1 MTSKNSYSKLSA
13 EKGIDLQYTDFFK
26 LEELQTIQDL
36 FADATGV
43 ASIIT
48 HLDGTPITKP
58 SNFSRL
64 CQSIV
69 RQTPGG

>member
-1 MTSKNSYSKLSA
+1 M
-13 EKGIDLQYTDFFK
+13 GIDLQYTDFFK

-58 SNFSRL
+58 SNFCRL
-64 CQSIV
+64 C
-69 RQTPGG
+69 